1 MSLFSV
7 NHHIIFIVLYFTVSP
22 RSSEE
27 IDRLSEVKNLTARLY
42 SQLNVEEH
50 QLRRERDTIQRLE
63 EYKRQIAPME
73 LVTWLLLSSTLC
85 IQGCGNSKFF
95 YLSRDK

>member
-7 NHHIIFIVLYFTVSP
+7 NHHIIFILLFFTVSP

-73 LVTWLLLSSTLC
+73 LVMCSTLC
-85 IQGCGNSKFF
+85 RGQKFHSSTCN
-95 YLSRDK
+95 YE

>member
-1 MSLFSV
+1 MSMSLFSV
-7 NHHIIFIVLYFTVSP
+7 NHLITFIVLFFTVSP

-73 LVTWLLLSSTLC
+73 LVTWLLHYLQPFVYKLTLSSGL
-85 IQGCGNSKFF
+85 IQ
-95 YLSRDK
+95 